1 MLVGRR
7 MTRNPVICGPD
18 MPVDEALN
26 LMRREKIRRLP
37 VVDENRNLLGIVSEK
52 DLLYVSPSPATT
64 LSVFELHYLLSKV
77 KVGDIM
83 TKKVITVTETT
94 PLEEAARIMV
104 DNKIGGLPVVRNGQL
119 VGIITETDI
128 FKIFLELIGAR
139 DSGWRVSAL
148 APDRKGTLAKLT
160 SMISSKGGD
169 FVTLGTFL
177 QGEGHPRVLLVFK
190 VREVE
195 EATIRE
201 ALAAIEATD
210 IEIMKIP

>member
-7 MTRNPVICGPD
+7 MTKNPVICGPD

-26 LMRREKIRRLP
+26 LMRREKVRRLP
-37 VVDENRNLLGIVSEK
+37 VIDQNRNLLGIVSEK

-77 KVGDIM
+77 KVGDVM
-83 TKKVITVTETT
+83 TKKVITVAENT
-94 PLEEAARIMV
+94 PLEEAARMMA
-104 DNKIGGLPVVRNGQL
+104 DNKIGGLPVLRDGHL

-128 FKIFLELIGAR
+128 FKIFLELLGAR

-148 APDRKGTLAKLT
+148 VTDRKSVLAKLT
-160 SMISSKGGD
+160 EVISSKGGD

-177 QGEGHPRVLLVFK
+177 QGEGHPKILLVFK

-195 EATIRE
+195 ETDIRE
-201 ALAAIEATD
+201 ALAAIQATD
-210 IEIMKIP
+210 IEITKTP